1 MITFTIGAKKNKIL
15 NNNTMIRNTIKIQL
29 ITNKLWVKEQQLKQT
44 MRQLGYQEDTWDPSS
59 EIKQI
64 ETTKS

>member
-15 NNNTMIRNTIKIQL
+15 NNNTMIRNTIKILL

-44 MRQLGYQEDTWDPSS
+44 MR
-59 EIKQI
+59 
-64 ETTKS
+64 